1 MIVAVAV
8 SKRTWQFSLRSQWMS
23 LLSVLA
29 ADGALGL
36 QNSPIFFTLPPAV
49 SLDLVETLL
58 IGLIDV

>member
-8 SKRTWQFSLRSQWMS
+8 SKKTWQFSLRSQLMS

-49 SLDLVETLL
+49 LLDLVATLL
-58 IGLIDV
+58 IG

>member
-8 SKRTWQFSLRSQWMS
+8 SKKTWQFSSRSQWIS

-58 IGLIDV
+58 IGLINI

>member
-58 IGLIDV
+58 ICLINV

>member
-8 SKRTWQFSLRSQWMS
+8 SKKTWQFSLRSQWIS
-23 LLSVLA
+23 LLSVLD

-49 SLDLVETLL
+49 SLYLVETLL
-58 IGLIDV
+58 IELINV

>member
-1 MIVAVAV
+1 
-8 SKRTWQFSLRSQWMS
+8 MS

-36 QNSPIFFTLPPAV
+36 QNSPIFFTLPHTV

-58 IGLIDV
+58 IGLINV

>member
-8 SKRTWQFSLRSQWMS
+8 SKKTWQFNSRSQWIS

-29 ADGALGL
+29 AAGALGL

-58 IGLIDV
+58 ICLINV

>member
-8 SKRTWQFSLRSQWMS
+8 SKKTWQFSSRNQWIS

-58 IGLIDV
+58 ICLINV